1 MLLSSIEVKQAEK
14 IASEFLRQKYSN
26 IIVEKSVLEDDG
38 RVWLVEISVSLFDKE
53 KKITVN
59 VNARTG
65 SILGWE

>member
-38 RVWLVEISVSLFDKE
+38 RVWLVEVSVSLFDKE
-53 KKITVN
+53 KKITVR